1 MRLVTNKQMYLGQ
14 TGIENI
20 EIDVTSRDD
29 IPRILLGLQHI
40 YCNKAIHVELF
51 NILAE
56 LVPVQKNG
64 NKASS
69 TCGRPGMHQW
79 KILVMGVLKLCLGAD
94 YDRLVEL
101 ANHHDLIRQMLD
113 CDDGFGKFNVY
124 KLQTVRDNVHLF
136 TSEHM
141 DRINQLVVHSGHALL
156 GHGVDDKIS
165 GRCDSFVLKTD
176 VSFPTD
182 IGLLFTA
189 IRKVIE
195 LCRHLYGDAGVGDWR
210 QSTYNIRR
218 FKRQYRI
225 IQKMKHSTSKN
236 EARKQE
242 IAKKIIMEH
251 NTYLEMAQGFLAR
264 AEDTIKA
271 YMACEH
277 GSLLAQ
283 LEIDSLQNYM
293 GDATLL
299 MDQIVRR
306 VVNDEKIP
314 HKEKM
319 FSLFQKH
326 TEWIS
331 KGKAGVPVEL
341 GLRVC
346 IMEDHDQ
353 FILHHQV
360 MEKVT
365 DDKVTLS
372 MVNETRERYP
382 ELSVVSMDK
391 GFHSKA
397 NQEELK
403 KILELVVMPKKG
415 RLSQADK
422 ERQSEPEF
430 VRLRLN
436 RSAVE
441 SAINSLQVHGLSI
454 CRDHGIA
461 GFKRYTAMAVLA
473 HNIHRIGAILR
484 EKELKRIKRCKKAA

>member
-40 YCNKAIHVELF
+40 YCNEATRAELF
-51 NILAE
+51 SILAE
-56 LVPVQKNG
+56 LVPVRKDG

-69 TCGRPGMHQW
+69 TCGRPGMRQW
-79 KILVMGVLKLCLGAD
+79 EMLVLGTLRLCLDAD

-101 ANHHDLIRQMLD
+101 ANQHHVVRKMLG
-113 CDDGFGKFNVY
+113 CNDGFGSTNAY
-124 KLQTVRDNVHLF
+124 KLQTVRDNVRLF
-136 TSEHM
+136 TPEYM
-141 DRINQLVVHSGHALL
+141 DRINQVVVHSGHALL
-156 GHGVDDKIS
+156 GHGADDKIS

-195 LCRHLYGDAGVGDWR
+195 LCRHLYDDAGAGDWR

-225 IQKMKHSTSKN
+225 IQKMKHSTSRN
-236 EARKQE
+236 EARQQE
-242 IAKKIIMEH
+242 IAEKIIMEH
-251 NTYLEMAQGFLAR
+251 NTYLDMAQSFLTR

-283 LEIDSLQNYM
+283 LEIDLLRGYM
-293 GDATLL
+293 RDTTLL

-306 VVNDEKIP
+306 VVTDEKIP
-314 HKEKM
+314 HQEKI
-319 FSLFQKH
+319 FSLFQRH

-372 MVNETRERYP
+372 MVNETRERFP
-382 ELSVVSMDK
+382 ELSIVSMDK
-391 GFHSKA
+391 GFHSKT
-397 NQEELK
+397 NQKDLK
-403 KILELVVMPKKG
+403 EILEQVVMPKKG

-422 ERQSEPEF
+422 ERESDPAF

-454 CRDHGIA
+454 CQDHGIA
-461 GFKRYTAMAVLA
+461 GFKRYAAMAVLA

>member
-1 MRLVTNKQMYLGQ
+1 MRLVTNKQMNLGQ

-20 EIDVTSRDD
+20 KVDVASRDD
-29 IPRILLGLQHI
+29 IPRILLGLQYI
-40 YCNKAIHVELF
+40 YCNEATRAELF
-51 NILAE
+51 SMLAE
-56 LVPVQKNG
+56 LVPVRKNG

-69 TCGRPGMHQW
+69 TYGRPGMHQW
-79 KILVMGVLKLCLGAD
+79 KILVLGVLKLSLGTD

-101 ANHHDLIRQMLD
+101 ANHHDLVRQMLG
-113 CDDGFGKFNVY
+113 CDDRFGKSNVY
-124 KLQTVRDNVHLF
+124 KLQTVRDNVRLF
-136 TSEHM
+136 TPEHM

-156 GHGVDDKIS
+156 GHGTDDKIS

-195 LCRHLYGDAGVGDWR
+195 LCRHLYDDADVGDWR

-236 EARKQE
+236 EERKQE
-242 IAKKIIMEH
+242 IADKIIMEH

-264 AEDTIKA
+264 AEDTVKA
-271 YMACEH
+271 YTACEH
-277 GSLLAQ
+277 GSLLTL
-283 LEIDSLQNYM
+283 LEIDSLQGYM
-293 GDATLL
+293 GDATFL
-299 MDQIVRR
+299 MGQIVRR

-314 HKEKM
+314 HQEKI
-319 FSLFQKH
+319 FSLFQRH
-326 TEWIS
+326 TEWIC

-346 IMEDHDQ
+346 IMEDHDR

-365 DDKVTLS
+365 DDKVTLP
-372 MVNETRERYP
+372 MVNETRERFP
-382 ELSVVSMDK
+382 GLSVVSMDK
-391 GFHSKA
+391 GFHSKT
-397 NQEELK
+397 NQEDLK
-403 KILELVVMPKKG
+403 KVLEQVVMPKKG

-422 ERQSEPEF
+422 ERQSDPEF
-430 VRLRLN
+430 IRLRLN

-441 SAINSLQVHGLSI
+441 SAINSLQVHGLAI
-454 CRDHGIA
+454 CRDYGID
-461 GFKRYTAMAVLA
+461 GFKRYAAMAVLA